1 MNLVSSFMETARCEG
16 DRPAIV
22 APDGTTISFADL
34 AQRSARL
41 AAHWRNRG
49 LQKGARVLVAM
60 PPKDAFG
67 TQGNAEIK
75 VAGTDTVV
83 FLMDVL
89 GATKP
94 LASAEGKE
102 VAPAK
107 GLLAVKVV

>member
-1 MNLVSSFMETARCEG
+1 MNLVSSFMETARREG

-60 PPKDAFG
+60 PVG
-67 TQGNAEIK
+67 IELY
-75 VAGTDTVV
+75 VAIAALWRV
-83 FLMDVL
+83 
-89 GATKP
+89 GA
-94 LASAEGKE
+94 
-102 VAPAK
+102 
-107 GLLAVKVV
+107 